1 MSRIAEPCGT
11 ARRRRNLLN
20 PKWSIRRCRST
31 LLANLPPKETLL
43 KDGRVLHH
51 QAARDVRQGEVQMC
65 ATWRAIHSFCL
76 ALSVAGLVVKT
87 PALADSV
94 PFWGAKASVPID
106 TPINQLKK
114 GEFVWMGEAVSTGPV
129 VMVVSITEQR
139 AYVYRNG
146 ILIGATTVSTGRPG
160 HPTPTGVFTVL
171 QKQKEH
177 RSTIYDGAPMPYME
191 RLTWG
196 GVALHAGGLPGYP
209 ESHGCIHLPTEF
221 AQRLFEISPS
231 GMTVVIGTEQ
241 TGPEQV
247 AHPGYLAPVKFAGG
261 QPVEPVPIAAAK
273 DEVWQPELSPSG
285 PVSIVLSQGSQRI
298 VVYRNGI
305 QIGRARLT
313 VTGDTPLVNGAL
325 VLTEGPSVPDPYV
338 PDPTKFRWLRIGVP
352 GHKVEEGTQVDP
364 NAVARIKMP
373 ADFAARLNG
382 ILTPGATVFV
392 TNEALY
398 PTTSGPMVQVVDA
411 DPPAKSQPRSR

>member
-1 MSRIAEPCGT
+1 MAIMGRAVRWLCLVFTVTGG
-11 ARRRRNLLN
+11 A
-20 PKWSIRRCRST
+20 
-31 LLANLPPKETLL
+31 ALPEL
-43 KDGRVLHH
+43 
-51 QAARDVRQGEVQMC
+51 
-65 ATWRAIHSFCL
+65 
-76 ALSVAGLVVKT
+76 
-87 PALADSV
+87 ALADSV

-114 GEFVWMGEAVSTGPV
+114 GEFLWMGEAVTTGPV

-160 HPTPTGVFTVL
+160 HLTPTGVFTVL

-196 GVALHAGGLPGYP
+196 GIALHAGGLPGYP
-209 ESHGCIHLPTEF
+209 ESHGCIHLPSEF
-221 AQRLFEISPS
+221 AQRLFDISPN
-231 GMTVVIGTEQ
+231 GMTVVIGTDKTE
-241 TGPEQV
+241 PEQV
-247 AHPGYLAPVKFAGG
+247 VHPGYLAPVKVVGG
-261 QPVEPVPIAAAK
+261 QPIEPEAFTPTE
-273 DEVWQPELSPSG
+273 DESWQPELSPSG
-285 PVSIVLSQGSQRI
+285 PVSIVLSQASQLI

-305 QIGRARLT
+305 EIGRARLT
-313 VTGDTPLVNGAL
+313 IAGDTPLLNHAL
-325 VLTEGPSVPDPYV
+325 VLSEGPSTVPDPYV

-352 GHKVEEGTQVDP
+352 GHIGEQGTQVDP

-373 ADFAARLNG
+373 AGFAARLNG
-382 ILTPGATVFV
+382 ILTPGATLFV

-398 PTTSGPMVQVVDA
+398 PQTGGPMIQVVDA
-411 DPPAKSQPRSR
+411 DPPAKSQSTHAHRS